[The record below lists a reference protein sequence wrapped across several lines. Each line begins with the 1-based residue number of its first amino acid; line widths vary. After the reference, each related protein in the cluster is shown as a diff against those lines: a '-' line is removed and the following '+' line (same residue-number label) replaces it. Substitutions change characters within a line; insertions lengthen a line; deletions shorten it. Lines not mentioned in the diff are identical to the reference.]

1 MKTKTLALTIIICIL
16 CLTSCSGVSK
26 NTTDNDMTV
35 MAGMTDNNEVEK
47 TLNLGKFSGIKSE
60 VSLDIHYTQGSKRS
74 VRISARQD
82 VIDQTDISVMDGV
95 LVLKKKNDDPEYKNN
110 NEKNK
115 ITMYLTAP
123 DINSLENTGIMGFRT
138 GTFNSDGLLIRNKG
152 ILNLK
157 TQDIHANG
165 ANGMQIHNSGKLNA
179 DVPTINATLML
190 VDNDGIMTLNNSDI
204 KGGSLTI
211 DNSGKIDLSAN
222 VEGSSAKLK
231 NSGISRMEGSL
242 ALTGDYDC
250 TNSGKL
256 TIEGGVKGAT
266 AELKNSG
273 IYKMEGSF
281 SLTDAYTYTNS
292 GRSDIT
298 GNVTARTISMKNS
311 GIDDKHGALKADQ
324 LTIRHELQGRRRTG
338 KLQRYRQLRHGTR
351 MSQHR
356 DKIERKNKSNA
367 VGNGRQDNIRRIGSV
382 AHRHIQAE
390 QVLTTGPTTSLDNNG
405 GRQSCARLQ

>member
-1 MKTKTLALTIIICIL
+1 MKTITLALTIIISIL

-324 LTIRHELQGRRRTG
+324 LTMRT
-338 KLQRYRQLRHGTR
+338 
-351 MSQHR
+351 
-356 DKIERKNKSNA
+356 
-367 VGNGRQDNIRRIGSV
+367 NGRSNYDMSFKGGDAQVNCSGIGSFV
-382 AHRHIQAE
+382 MALKCRSIEIKSSGRIKVTLSGTADKTTFDGSGVSHID
-390 QVLTTGPTTSLDNNG
+390 TSKLNKF
-405 GRQSCARLQ
+405 

>member
-1 MKTKTLALTIIICIL
+1 MKTKTLALTIIISIL
-16 CLTSCSGVSK
+16 CLTSCSGASK
-26 NTTDNDMTV
+26 NTTDNDMTAT
-35 MAGMTDNNEVEK
+35 AGLTDDNKVEK
-47 TLNLGKFSGIKSE
+47 TLNLGRFSGIKSE

-95 LVLKKKNDDPEYKNN
+95 LVLRKKNDNPEYKNN

-123 DINSLENTGIMGFRT
+123 DINSLENTGIMGFHT

-179 DVPTINATLML
+179 DVPTINTTLML
-190 VDNDGIMTLNNSDI
+190 VDNNGIMSLNNSDI

-231 NSGISRMEGSL
+231 NSGI
-242 ALTGDYDC
+242 
-250 TNSGKL
+250 
-256 TIEGGVKGAT
+256 
-266 AELKNSG
+266 
-273 IYKMEGSF
+273 YKMEGSF
-281 SLTDAYTYTNS
+281 SLTDAYAYTNS

-324 LTIRHELQGRRRTG
+324 LTMRT
-338 KLQRYRQLRHGTR
+338 
-351 MSQHR
+351 
-356 DKIERKNKSNA
+356 
-367 VGNGRQDNIRRIGSV
+367 NGRSNYNMSFKDGDAQVSCSGIGSFV
-382 AHRHIQAE
+382 MALECRSIEIKSSGRIKVTLSGTADKTTFDGSGVSHID
-390 QVLTTGPTTSLDNNG
+390 TSKLNKF
-405 GRQSCARLQ
+405 

>member
-1 MKTKTLALTIIICIL
+1 
-16 CLTSCSGVSK
+16 
-26 NTTDNDMTV
+26 
-35 MAGMTDNNEVEK
+35 
-47 TLNLGKFSGIKSE
+47 
-60 VSLDIHYTQGSKRS
+60 
-74 VRISARQD
+74 
-82 VIDQTDISVMDGV
+82 
-95 LVLKKKNDDPEYKNN
+95 
-110 NEKNK
+110 
-115 ITMYLTAP
+115 MYLTAP
-123 DINSLENTGIMGFRT
+123 DINSLENTGIMGFYT

-165 ANGMQIHNSGKLNA
+165 TNGMQIHNSGKLNA

-190 VDNDGIMTLNNSDI
+190 VDNDGIMSLNNSDI

-231 NSGISRMEGSL
+231 NSGISRIEGSF
-242 ALTGDYDC
+242 ALTGNYDC
-250 TNSGKL
+250 ANSGKL

-324 LTIRHELQGRRRTG
+324 LTMRT
-338 KLQRYRQLRHGTR
+338 
-351 MSQHR
+351 
-356 DKIERKNKSNA
+356 
-367 VGNGRQDNIRRIGSV
+367 NGRSNYDISFKGGDAQVNCSGIGSFV
-382 AHRHIQAE
+382 MALECRSIEIKSSGRIKVTLSGTADKTTFDGSGVSHID
-390 QVLTTGPTTSLDNNG
+390 TSKLNKF
-405 GRQSCARLQ
+405 

>member
-1 MKTKTLALTIIICIL
+1 MKTKTLALTIIISIL
-16 CLTSCSGVSK
+16 CLTSCSGASK
-26 NTTDNDMTV
+26 NTTDNDMTAT
-35 MAGMTDNNEVEK
+35 AGLTDDNEVEK
-47 TLNLGKFSGIKSE
+47 TLNLGRFSGIKSE

-95 LVLKKKNDDPEYKNN
+95 LVLRKKNDNPEYKNN

-123 DINSLENTGIMGFRT
+123 DINSLENTGIMGFHT

-179 DVPTINATLML
+179 DVPTINTTLML
-190 VDNDGIMTLNNSDI
+190 VDNNGIMSLNNSDI

-231 NSGISRMEGSL
+231 NSGISRMEGSF

-256 TIEGGVKGAT
+256 TIYGGVKGAT

-281 SLTDAYTYTNS
+281 SLTDAYAYTNS

-324 LTIRHELQGRRRTG
+324 LTMRT
-338 KLQRYRQLRHGTR
+338 
-351 MSQHR
+351 
-356 DKIERKNKSNA
+356 
-367 VGNGRQDNIRRIGSV
+367 NGRSNYNMSFKDGDAQVSCSGVGSFVMALECRSIEIKSSGRIKVTLSGTADKTTFDGSGV
-382 AHRHIQAE
+382 SHID
-390 QVLTTGPTTSLDNNG
+390 TSKLNKF
-405 GRQSCARLQ
+405 